1 MSECG
6 ERELREAGRREEGSM
21 GGRQRP
27 TGDCGRPRRQRR
39 PERSTPALDRGHDGD
54 ELDEVRLVGVGAR
67 LEAAA
72 AARRGRNGG
81 SRTEQGGESRG
92 EKSGVAVRAPSR
104 GRSGRGSRRSTRT
117 APEKQARRGRAC
129 PSSAA
134 HSASAVRCGG
144 KAAVTGVGSRPTA
157 LRGLLRSVE
166 R

>member
-1 MSECG
+1 
-6 ERELREAGRREEGSM
+6 M

-72 AARRGRNGG
+72 ARRGTGEAGRSREERVEARSRAWRCERHLEDVSGEGHAAVLALLRKNRLDEVELARRLRQQ
-81 SRTEQGGESRG
+81 RERG
-92 EKSGVAVRAPSR
+92 EMRRQGSGD
-104 GRSGRGSRRSTRT
+104 RRR
-117 APEKQARRGRAC
+117 KQAD
-129 PSSAA
+129 SAA
-134 HSASAVRCGG
+134 W
-144 KAAVTGVGSRPTA
+144 AAA
-157 LRGLLRSVE
+157 E